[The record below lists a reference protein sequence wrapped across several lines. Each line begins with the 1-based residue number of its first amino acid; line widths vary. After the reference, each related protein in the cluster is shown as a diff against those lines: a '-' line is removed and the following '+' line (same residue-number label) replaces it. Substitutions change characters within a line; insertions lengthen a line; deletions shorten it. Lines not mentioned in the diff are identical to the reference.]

1 LILWIGAGSYPYV
14 VATRNRRG
22 QDYEAEKA
30 GAGCCQPD
38 PVRRTDRFA
47 QIYLTIYYN
56 LNNLSEGEVFTIT
69 RIYLVGRV
77 SVRVVLTGI
86 ILLALV
92 AGVTG
97 DESCTFVKT
106 WPYTGGS
113 GTVPPDISI
122 DPSGAVYVTV
132 PETGRVQRYSP
143 EGALTTYWVLNDTES
158 GTSVV
163 PAGIVADASHNV
175 YVTDRKN
182 STIIK
187 LSLFKKDL
195 WGREGSGNGEFD
207 RPSGIAVD
215 SSGTVYVA
223 DTGNIRVQ
231 KIHSSGTWL
240 LKWGSY
246 GTARGAFHAPGSIAI
261 DAQDHV
267 YVTDAG
273 NSRIQKFT
281 PEGTPLAEWGSRGT
295 GAGQF
300 LTPSGIAIDKWGNV
314 YVADQTARVQ
324 KFSPTGEYFST
335 CNTGGIA
342 YDAAIDPSGEL
353 FVIMQSGSSWEI
365 GVYRF
370 PSARAGEIP
379 AKHRTFS
386 VMVPQTSSGT
396 GTPDAL
402 VTAQDGQSPK
412 ETIPTEIMLTMTPDV
427 TSENYQAPALVPAE
441 GNTTVIKA
449 PGSVAEEELRFSSGQ
464 TEIFDRV
471 NEFLYS
477 LFGVQIPFPL

>member
-1 LILWIGAGSYPYV
+1 M
-14 VATRNRRG
+14 
-22 QDYEAEKA
+22 
-30 GAGCCQPD
+30 
-38 PVRRTDRFA
+38 
-47 QIYLTIYYN
+47 
-56 LNNLSEGEVFTIT
+56 
-69 RIYLVGRV
+69 YLVGRV
-77 SVRVVLTGI
+77 SVRIVLTSI
-86 ILLALV
+86 LLLALV
-92 AGVTG
+92 AGVCG

-106 WPYTGGS
+106 WPFKGGS
-113 GTVPPDISI
+113 DTVPPDISI

-187 LSLFKKDL
+187 LSLFKTEF

-207 RPSGIAVD
+207 RPSGIDVD

-223 DTGNIRVQ
+223 DAGNIRVQ

-240 LKWGSY
+240 LEWGSY

-281 PEGTPLAEWGSRGT
+281 PDGTVLTEWGSRGT

-300 LTPSGIAIDKWGNV
+300 LAPSGIAIDKWGNV

-324 KFSPTGEYFST
+324 IFSATGEYFST
-335 CNTGGIA
+335 CNTSGIA
-342 YDAAIDPSGEL
+342 YDVAIDPSGEL

-365 GVYRF
+365 AVYRF

-386 VMVPQTSSGT
+386 VTVPQSSSGT

-402 VTAQDGQSPK
+402 VTVQDAQSPK
-412 ETIPTEIMLTMTPDV
+412 ETVPTEIILTMTPDV
-427 TSENYQAPALVPAE
+427 ISVNNRAPALLPAA

-449 PGSVAEEELRFSSGQ
+449 PGSVAEDALRFSSGQ
-464 TEIFDRV
+464 TDIFNRI
-471 NEFLYS
+471 NESLSS
-477 LFGVQIPFPL
+477 LFGVQIPFLP